1 MLLFKV
7 KQEDML
13 SFYFNRSLRLEDILL
28 KKNEQYKK
36 LAKDQIIRDLMDDFR
51 KNSNEH
57 IKTLNDRMKKLGIQ

>member
-1 MLLFKV
+1 LFKV
-7 KQEDML
+7 QQEDML

>member
-7 KQEDML
+7 QQEDML

-28 KKNEQYKK
+28 KKYEQYKK

>member
-7 KQEDML
+7 QQEDML

>member
-1 MLLFKV
+1 MFKV
-7 KQEDML
+7 QQEDML

>member
-1 MLLFKV
+1 MFKV
-7 KQEDML
+7 QQEDML

-28 KKNEQYKK
+28 KKYEQYKK